1 VLMVAVCAVIC
12 GQLLFPFALDCGHDA
27 VFFYTGIVLERWC
40 IKAEVN
46 SEVVCNTI
54 LTSNPTM
61 FSNLN
66 RSRRTTSIAQSPDGT
81 SVSSSVTPPDTW
93 VEVDISST
101 DYARR
106 RRELMEMM
114 NDLRSMG

>member
-1 VLMVAVCAVIC
+1 M
-12 GQLLFPFALDCGHDA
+12 
-27 VFFYTGIVLERWC
+27 
-40 IKAEVN
+40 
-46 SEVVCNTI
+46 VVCSTI

-66 RSRRTTSIAQSPDGT
+66 RSRRTTSIAQPPDGA
-81 SVSSSVTPPDTW
+81 SVSSSITPPDTW
-93 VEVDISST
+93 VEADISST

-106 RRELMEMM
+106 RRVLMEMM